1 MSEESRQ
8 ILMSAKNARIIT
20 CISEMY
26 HVSLQEATDIFYN
39 SETANL
45 IEEGVADLHCR
56 SDKYLA
62 EEIWLEYQEA
72 HSVTEEM
79 TK

>member
-1 MSEESRQ
+1 MSEESKQ
-8 ILMSAKNARIIT
+8 ILRSSQCARIIL

-26 HVSLQEATDIFYN
+26 DVSIDKATDIYYN
-39 SETANL
+39 SETANM

-62 EEIWLEYQEA
+62 GEVWREYQE
-72 HSVTEEM
+72 
-79 TK
+79 TKDQTAEN

>member
-1 MSEESRQ
+1 MIWICNFAANQ
-8 ILMSAKNARIIT
+8 IDCKMNK
-20 CISEMY
+20 
-26 HVSLQEATDIFYN
+26 DIYYN

-62 EEIWLEYQEA
+62 GEVWREYQEN
-72 HSVTEEM
+72 HKKDIVNY
-79 TK
+79 TKWIIQHPSCY

>member
-1 MSEESRQ
+1 MSEIFHIPLE
-8 ILMSAKNARIIT
+8 
-20 CISEMY
+20 
-26 HVSLQEATDIFYN
+26 EATDIYYN

-62 EEIWLEYQEA
+62 EEVWME
-72 HSVTEEM
+72 HTEHKE
-79 TK
+79 TGR

>member
-1 MSEESRQ
+1 MFD
-8 ILMSAKNARIIT
+8 
-20 CISEMY
+20 IS
-26 HVSLQEATDIFYN
+26 LNEATDIYYN

-62 EEIWLEYQEA
+62 GEVWREYLERNTSSNA
-72 HSVTEEM
+72 
-79 TK
+79 

>member
-1 MSEESRQ
+1 
-8 ILMSAKNARIIT
+8 
-20 CISEMY
+20 MY
-26 HVSLQEATDIFYN
+26 GVPLEEATDIYYN

-62 EEIWLEYQEA
+62 GEVWREYQETRQ
-72 HSVTEEM
+72 SQ
-79 TK
+79 